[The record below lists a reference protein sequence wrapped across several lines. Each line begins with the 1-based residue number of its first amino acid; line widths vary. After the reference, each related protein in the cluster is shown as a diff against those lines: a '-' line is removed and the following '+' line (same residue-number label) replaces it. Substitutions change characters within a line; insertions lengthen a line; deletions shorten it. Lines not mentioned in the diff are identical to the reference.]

1 MPVNHWPPVEQLQ
14 RLFAEDLHPDER
26 CLLEAHIEQCPH
38 CQQALERLT
47 AQTTEVLE
55 ELRELARGIY
65 PPVLEDEGLAVALR
79 RYLRRMS
86 PPVTF
91 ESDAIVRYPSEIEAA
106 IYFCCVE
113 ALQGVTS
120 TAAVRVGGHDGG
132 VDFSIIGCES
142 LDGRLQRIEDRVEAL
157 GGSVQFDGRRLGGSI
172 PLGAASPA
180 GPA

>member
-1 MPVNHWPPVEQLQ
+1 
-14 RLFAEDLHPDER
+14 
-26 CLLEAHIEQCPH
+26 
-38 CQQALERLT
+38 
-47 AQTTEVLE
+47 
-55 ELRELARGIY
+55 
-65 PPVLEDEGLAVALR
+65 
-79 RYLRRMS
+79 
-86 PPVTF
+86 
-91 ESDAIVRYPSEIEAA
+91 
-106 IYFCCVE
+106 
-113 ALQGVTS
+113 VTS